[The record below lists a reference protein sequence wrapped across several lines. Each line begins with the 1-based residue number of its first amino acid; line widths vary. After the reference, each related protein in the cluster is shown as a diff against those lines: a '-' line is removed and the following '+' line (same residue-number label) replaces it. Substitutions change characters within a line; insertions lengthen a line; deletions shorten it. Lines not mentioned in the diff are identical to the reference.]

1 MPPPP
6 SAPADCRRGGASAPA
21 SSRPAGPPLQR
32 APAAP
37 EAEAAAT
44 ATAEAATAT
53 ARAVAPEPPPA
64 PGPVLERRPSLLEA
78 EARGK
83 ARRQSLD
90 RSNCYLTA
98 ATPAEAEPE
107 PEAEVEVEA
116 GVEAEAPPFAE
127 PRAFS
132 DTTHVA
138 QLAHAPAHDL
148 HAV

>member
-1 MPPPP
+1 
-6 SAPADCRRGGASAPA
+6 
-21 SSRPAGPPLQR
+21 
-32 APAAP
+32 
-37 EAEAAAT
+37 
-44 ATAEAATAT
+44 
-53 ARAVAPEPPPA
+53 
-64 PGPVLERRPSLLEA
+64 VLERRPSLLEA

-107 PEAEVEVEA
+107 AEAEVEVEA
-116 GVEAEAPPFAE
+116 EPEPEAEVEAEAGAEAEAPPFAE

>member
-1 MPPPP
+1 M
-6 SAPADCRRGGASAPA
+6 
-21 SSRPAGPPLQR
+21 
-32 APAAP
+32 
-37 EAEAAAT
+37 
-44 ATAEAATAT
+44 
-53 ARAVAPEPPPA
+53 
-64 PGPVLERRPSLLEA
+64 LERRPSLLEA

>member
-1 MPPPP
+1 M
-6 SAPADCRRGGASAPA
+6 
-21 SSRPAGPPLQR
+21 
-32 APAAP
+32 
-37 EAEAAAT
+37 
-44 ATAEAATAT
+44 
-53 ARAVAPEPPPA
+53 
-64 PGPVLERRPSLLEA
+64 LERRPSLLEA

-107 PEAEVEVEA
+107 AEAEVEVEAEPEPEAEVEVEA
-116 GVEAEAPPFAE
+116 EPEPEAEVEAEAGAEAEAPPFAE